1 MLARV
6 IGFAMPMIPELTGFS
21 NKLKVRIC
29 PTCGARITGD
39 DARDE
44 KDGAGV
50 GGGGKVLGSSGF

>member
-1 MLARV
+1 
-6 IGFAMPMIPELTGFS
+6 MPMIPELTGFS